1 MLKGGGFPEVFP
13 NVWPLSLFWLVVGT
27 IALVRY
33 RRTLD

>member
-1 MLKGGGFPEVFP
+1 MLKGSGFADVAP
-13 NVWPLSLFWLVVGT
+13 NTWPLAAFLLVDAT